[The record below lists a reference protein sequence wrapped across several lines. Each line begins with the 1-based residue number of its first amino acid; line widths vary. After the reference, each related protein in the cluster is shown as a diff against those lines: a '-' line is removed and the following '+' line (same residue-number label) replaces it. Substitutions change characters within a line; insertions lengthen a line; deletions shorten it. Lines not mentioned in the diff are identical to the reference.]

1 MCAVCWVISTSLET
15 FVVCKSRTGDRV
27 PLSSS
32 ALICVLLYK
41 FCLTFERF
49 KATWAVWD
57 NRCCGCTCVQLVCP
71 MDGSESWAGSKL
83 GTFFF
88 VSFPFFILSWAFF
101 CQVSSPRVWLW
112 MGGEG
117 WATGSST
124 CIDLQR
130 SKTSPWD
137 SFMPLKLV
145 STTDYCRKIKKNFRT
160 TCLIYCALESL
171 YSHVYFPY
179 FIVGTAI

>member
-1 MCAVCWVISTSLET
+1 MCAGSSQPVWRHSLSASPGQETEYPWVLLPLFVFCYTNSASLLRCSKQHERFEIT
-15 FVVCKSRTGDRV
+15 GAVVA
-27 PLSSS
+27 PAFSSS
-32 ALICVLLYK
+32 
-41 FCLTFERF
+41 
-49 KATWAVWD
+49 
-57 NRCCGCTCVQLVCP
+57 VQWTVQRAELVQNW
-71 MDGSESWAGSKL
+71 GV
-83 GTFFF
+83 FF

-101 CQVSSPRVWLW
+101 CQVSSPWVWLW